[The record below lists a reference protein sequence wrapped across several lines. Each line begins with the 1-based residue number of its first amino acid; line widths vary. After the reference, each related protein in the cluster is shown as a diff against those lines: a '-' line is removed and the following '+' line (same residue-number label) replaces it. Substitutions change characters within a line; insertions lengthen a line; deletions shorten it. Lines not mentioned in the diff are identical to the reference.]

1 MLTHRG
7 QQVYQAFKLLF
18 ICQYL
23 QALCLYQEN
32 LIEEE
37 AEAKGKTASRAKNS
51 DLGFYIEGGTT
62 ENWRCIEENREVFSG
77 LAPEFP
83 VRKNDAVSKQYI
95 YGNGIDDIV
104 RMDVFSGSTGT
115 PYYFHQDHIG
125 NVTAITDGSG
135 NVVER
140 VSYDL
145 YGKPTFTDGSGSAL
159 TQSSIGNTLLFQ
171 SREYDGETSLYHF
184 RARAYDPFMG
194 RFLQTDPMGYA
205 DSMNL
210 YQAFNMNPFNFTD
223 PMGEETYR
231 IFFGF
236 RQNERGT
243 NTRNQPVNF
252 PNYNNLAPLAGPG
265 DTFEF
270 IPIGDPRYNVQNI
283 QNSLNAN
290 DTQTYFIGHGARAHG
305 STQHITLGVDPSNRV
320 FFPTNPVTSQNS
332 RVGLFTCGSSQYSN
346 TLVDGRPQLVSVD
359 SGASNTSSTNAL
371 SESGYNYIRN
381 RMRSDNPR
389 NNQDRQITEQTIEN
403 RANQPF
409 ISSRYSKVDQSGQ
422 RIRIDQGDHVQKEPT
437 QMQIQAMRTIGIVTG
452 LFRL

>member
-18 ICQYL
+18 LCQYL

-223 PMGEETYR
+223 PMGEAIINLFLGFPRDAHNQMVKREKPFTLNPYTNEK
-231 IFFGF
+231 IFGL
-236 RQNERGT
+236 EKLT
-243 NTRNQPVNF
+243 PY
-252 PNYNNLAPLAGPG
+252 PYKK
-265 DTFEF
+265 FEELENIARSKGHILF
-270 IPIGDPRYNVQNI
+270 LKDFSDGDPQKAADAYSYFASITSKDSKVNKFFAPVHDIYTIFVGHSNQENDLSYTGLKFGNLITLVQNKI
-283 QNSLNAN
+283 LN
-290 DTQTYFIGHGARAHG
+290 
-305 STQHITLGVDPSNRV
+305 
-320 FFPTNPVTSQNS
+320 
-332 RVGLFTCGSSQYSN
+332 
-346 TLVDGRPQLVSVD
+346 
-359 SGASNTSSTNAL
+359 
-371 SESGYNYIRN
+371 
-381 RMRSDNPR
+381 
-389 NNQDRQITEQTIEN
+389 
-403 RANQPF
+403 
-409 ISSRYSKVDQSGQ
+409 
-422 RIRIDQGDHVQKEPT
+422 
-437 QMQIQAMRTIGIVTG
+437 
-452 LFRL
+452 